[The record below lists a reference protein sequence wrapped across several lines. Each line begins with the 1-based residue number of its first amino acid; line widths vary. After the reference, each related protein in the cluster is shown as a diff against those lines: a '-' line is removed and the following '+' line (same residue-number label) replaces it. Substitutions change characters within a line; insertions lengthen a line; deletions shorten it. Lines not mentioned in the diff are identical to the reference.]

1 MVWEL
6 LGPVHA
12 DSCLLNCRLGA
23 VVCLPG
29 YDKILLLLKCM
40 SMQIEH
46 LFKIMTIQ
54 SGFFHDFAHS
64 LIDKKNIQRS
74 SCDGLRN
81 FYRARKG
88 FLLFGKVEKLPCE
101 ILPRGRRV
109 SQRQLGQI

>member
-1 MVWEL
+1 MVWEP
-6 LGPVHA
+6 LGSVHA

-23 VVCLPG
+23 VLGLPG
-29 YDKILLLLKCM
+29 YILLLLKCM

-64 LIDKKNIQRS
+64 LIGKKNTQLS

-81 FYRARKG
+81 FYRVRKG

-101 ILPRGRRV
+101 ILLRGRRV
-109 SQRQLGQI
+109 LQRQLGQI